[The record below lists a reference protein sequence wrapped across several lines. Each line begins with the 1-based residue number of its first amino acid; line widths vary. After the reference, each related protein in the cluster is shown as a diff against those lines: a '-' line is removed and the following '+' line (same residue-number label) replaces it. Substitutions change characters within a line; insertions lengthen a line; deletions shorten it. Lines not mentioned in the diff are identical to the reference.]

1 MNHKAYQI
9 PKRLLLEAWESVRVA
24 AGGAGVDGVTIAMYE
39 AKLYSNLYKLW
50 NRMSSGSYFPKPVK
64 QVGIPKADG
73 GTRLLGIPTVEDRIA
88 QAAVRLQLEPA
99 IDPKFH
105 RDSYGCRP
113 GRSAHQA
120 VTSCRQRCWEMA
132 WVVDLDIK
140 KYFDSIPHELL
151 LKAVEKH
158 TTTKWEL
165 LYIKRWLRCEVMT
178 PEGARYS
185 AICGT
190 PQGGVISPL
199 LANLFLHYG
208 FDLWMQRTYPELRF
222 ERYVDDIIIHCPS
235 ESKATLLMQA
245 VTERFATIGLELNL
259 DKSKLVHCQDTRRAK
274 ACDYSTVSFTFLGFD
289 FKPRRALPGKGR
301 YCVFAPAAGKRAKKK
316 FMDTMRGL
324 KIPKRVH
331 ADFKGLARLVNQY
344 ARGWINYFQVFNR
357 SELRYTLFRLN
368 SILIQW
374 LCKKYSVPIR
384 KAQRMLAKQVKQ
396 KPSLFAHW
404 AFGVK
409 Q

>member
-9 PKRLLLEAWESVRVA
+9 PKGLFLDAWESVRLA
-24 AGGAGVDGVTIAMYE
+24 AGGAGADEVTIGMYE

-73 GTRLLGIPTVEDRIA
+73 GTRFLGIPTVEDRIA
-88 QAAVRLQLEPA
+88 QAVVRLHLEPA

-105 RDSYGCRP
+105 QDSYGCRP
-113 GRSAHQA
+113 GRRAHQA
-120 VTSCRQRCWEMA
+120 VSMCRQRCWDMA

-140 KYFDSIPHELL
+140 KYFDSIPHDLL

-165 LYIKRWLRCEVMT
+165 LYVKRWLRCEVIT
-178 PEGARYS
+178 PDGVRYS
-185 AICGT
+185 AIQGT

-208 FDLWMQRTYPELRF
+208 FDLWMHRTHPELKF
-222 ERYVDDIIIHCPS
+222 ERYVDDIIIHCS
-235 ESKATLLMQA
+235 SHSKANEIMRM
-245 VTERFATIGLELNL
+245 VSERFATIGLELNQ
-259 DKSKLVHCQDTRRAK
+259 DKSKLVHCRDTRRAK
-274 ACDYSTVSFTFLGFD
+274 VCNYATVSFTFLGFD
-289 FKPRRALPGKGR
+289 FKPRRASRGQ
-301 YCVFAPAAGKRAKKK
+301 YHFSVFTPAAGKRAKKK

-324 KIPKRVH
+324 KIAKRVH
-331 ADFKGLARLVNQY
+331 ADFQGLARLVNQY
-344 ARGWINYFQVFNR
+344 TRGWINYFQVFKP

-368 SILIQW
+368 SMLIQW
-374 LCKKYSVPIR
+374 LCNKHSVPIR

-396 KPSLFAHW
+396 NSTLFTHW
-404 AFGVK
+404 TFGVR